1 MGSKRRNRE
10 VRSSES
16 VRAPLRHRLEERPRR
31 YYYDGRGLGGSS
43 GGLNPTALIA
53 VAGIAVAVVLVAFIA
68 VGPKEASPS
77 TPLPGGA
84 SAQRIQ
90 LVPATTGAVEDG
102 KASVS
107 LEEVRAKG
115 MVHWD
120 FKQADGKTTPLMAYF
135 APSGVAK
142 VAVRICDGNCND
154 LSFRIEGNQMVCDAC
169 GTKWDLETV
178 RGISGSCQNTPPKV
192 LPSRVLDGKLI
203 VDA

>member
-1 MGSKRRNRE
+1 MGNKRRNRE
-10 VRSSES
+10 VYYPEPARGP
-16 VRAPLRHRLEERPRR
+16 VRGRRPERPRR
-31 YYYDGRGLGGSS
+31 NYYDGRSRGVSS

-68 VGPKEASPS
+68 VGPNEASPS

-84 SAQRIQ
+84 SAQSIQ

-115 MVHWD
+115 MVYWD

-135 APSGVAK
+135 APSGAAK

-178 RGISGSCQNTPPKV
+178 RGISGSCQGTPPKL
-192 LPSRVLDGKLI
+192 LPSRIVDGKLI
-203 VDA
+203 ADA